1 MLSGISL
8 IPFRE
13 LICRVIV
20 RDGDPEDGTNNYVA
34 KEMELLE
41 KMLVD
46 APSPPVTLEEM
57 VCGYITEVEIYSRQG
72 LEIER

>member
-1 MLSGISL
+1 
-8 IPFRE
+8 
-13 LICRVIV
+13 V
-20 RDGDPEDGTNNYVA
+20 RDGDPEEGKSDYVA

-46 APSPPVTLEEM
+46 APSPPVTLKEM
-57 VCGYITEVEIYSRQG
+57 VCGYIMEVEIYSRQG